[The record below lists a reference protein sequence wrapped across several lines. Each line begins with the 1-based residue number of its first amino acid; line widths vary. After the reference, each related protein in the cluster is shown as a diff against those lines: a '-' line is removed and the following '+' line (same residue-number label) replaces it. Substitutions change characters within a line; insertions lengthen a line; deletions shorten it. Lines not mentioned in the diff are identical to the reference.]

1 MRFEGPLYEGDG
13 LIRPGPVVS
22 DANSGSVE
30 APVEEPKIVQRSI
43 GLERSVD
50 LVEIESRARKMRA
63 EFIGGWL
70 ARLGARLTSWLEAA
84 SRRRAEEYLARSQ
97 SHAELESRMRELE
110 RRGYVP
116 HL

>member
-13 LIRPGPVVS
+13 LIRPGPAF
-22 DANSGSVE
+22 ANDQRGGVE
-30 APVEEPKIVQRSI
+30 APVQEPKMVQRGTSK
-43 GLERSVD
+43 RTVD

-63 EFIGGWL
+63 EFIRGWL
-70 ARLGARLTSWLEAA
+70 ARLGAWVTGWLESA
-84 SRRRAEEYLARSQ
+84 SRRRAEEYLARAQ
-97 SHAELESRMRELE
+97 SHAELESRMRDLE

>member
-13 LIRPGPVVS
+13 LIRPGPAF
-22 DANSGSVE
+22 ANDQRGGVE
-30 APVEEPKIVQRSI
+30 APVQEPKMVQRGTSK
-43 GLERSVD
+43 RTVD

-70 ARLGARLTSWLEAA
+70 ARLGAWVTGWLESA
-84 SRRRAEEYLARSQ
+84 SRRRAEEYLARAQ
-97 SHAELESRMRELE
+97 SHAELESRMRDLE

>member
-13 LIRPGPVVS
+13 LIRPGPAF
-22 DANSGSVE
+22 ANDQRGGIETAVQ
-30 APVEEPKIVQRSI
+30 EPKIAQRSTRP
-43 GLERSVD
+43 ERKVD

-63 EFIGGWL
+63 EFIGSWL
-70 ARLGARLTSWLEAA
+70 ARLGAWVTGWLESA
-84 SRRRAEEYLARSQ
+84 SRRRAEEYLARAQ
-97 SHAELESRMRELE
+97 SHAELESRMRDLE